1 MSRNRRRHSP
11 DLFLHCV
18 VNDVDISKVLLR
30 GTKLL
35 CLAVIPVGIFF
46 LGVFVRLSKV
56 QEVTDRENAKV
67 ARLLDFV
74 LCIRI
79 DKTWKDNIPRTCQP
93 AFNILCF
100 E

>member
-1 MSRNRRRHSP
+1 MFRTRRCHSP

-18 VNDVDISKVLLR
+18 VNNVDVSKVLLR

-46 LGVFVRLSKV
+46 LGVFVCLSKV

-67 ARLLDFV
+67 ACLLDLIF
-74 LCIRI
+74 CIRI
-79 DKTWKDNIPRTCQP
+79 DKTWKDNIPRTCKS
-93 AFNILCF
+93 AFGIFCF